1 MKPHRAA
8 DHRKL
13 TMEKN
18 LTNQTIALAGLAQ
31 AVTLVQQIAKRG
43 HADQEAME
51 VLIVSTLK
59 IDADDILDV
68 YGGLAGLKT
77 GLRQLERQLT
87 EPRQVDPELA
97 RYASTLMYLE
107 QSVMKQ
113 PAMTEA
119 IGVAV
124 KRAQANAEKAG
135 HVLDDDVL
143 AALAYGYQQT
153 LSQLKPRVIV
163 SGEQRHLSDQQNGD
177 RIRALLLA
185 GVRSALLWRQAGGV
199 RWIFLFIRAKLQR
212 EARRL
217 LNTIDKAA
225 V

>member
-1 MKPHRAA
+1 M
-8 DHRKL
+8 
-13 TMEKN
+13 TMDKN

-51 VLIVSTLK
+51 VSIASTLK
-59 IDADDILDV
+59 VDADDILDV
-68 YGGLAGLKT
+68 YGGLAGLKM
-77 GLRQLERQLT
+77 GLRQLERQLA

-124 KRAQANAEKAG
+124 KRAQASADEAG
-135 HVLDDDVL
+135 QVLNDDVCE
-143 AALAYGYQQT
+143 ALAYGYQQT
-153 LSQLKPRVIV
+153 LSQLKPKVIV
-163 SGEQRHLSDQQNGD
+163 SGEQRHLSEQHNGD

-199 RWIFLFIRAKLQR
+199 RWKFLFIRAQLQH
-212 EARRL
+212 ESRRL
-217 LNTIDKAA
+217 LDAIEAA
-225 V
+225 KD